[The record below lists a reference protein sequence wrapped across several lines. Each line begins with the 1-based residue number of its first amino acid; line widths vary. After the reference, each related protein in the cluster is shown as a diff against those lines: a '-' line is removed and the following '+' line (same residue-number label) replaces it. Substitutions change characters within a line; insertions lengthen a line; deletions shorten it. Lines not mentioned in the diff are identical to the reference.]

1 MLGDP
6 YLSRMRIT
14 LSFLLL
20 ALLLACGPSETQE
33 VEETILKDPVD
44 MAANPDSLLRHAVL
58 FSFQEESYPEGVQA
72 VEAAFRELP
81 GKIPEIHSFEW
92 GTNNSPEELNQGY
105 THLFFVTFTSEADR
119 AVYLPHPAH
128 LAFVEVLKPHLDQV
142 LVLDYWAKQ

>member
-1 MLGDP
+1 MRPLVRLMLGDP

-58 FSFQEESYPEGVQA
+58 FSFQGESYPEGVS
-72 VEAAFRELP
+72 R
-81 GKIPEIHSFEW
+81 
-92 GTNNSPEELNQGY
+92 
-105 THLFFVTFTSEADR
+105 
-119 AVYLPHPAH
+119 
-128 LAFVEVLKPHLDQV
+128 
-142 LVLDYWAKQ
+142 